1 MKINNSFNKT
11 DDSTNL
17 QSFRGV
23 PPNKVHYYP
32 EKLANLGKIAGEY
45 ISAPEQK
52 MFMATTALM
61 LQPLIDLKFAD
72 DDKKVDTAI
81 KSASKSIAGGFTGVV
96 IRAAFIKLA
105 SKFIDINKRNKL
117 SLHFLPP
124 KAIEDYVKDP
134 LDAQIKLKQYHQSIG
149 TLFAILFMVCF
160 SNSKVDVPLTSDIQ
174 DLISGVVKEDKTWI
188 KSLSDVVVNRK
199 KKITTKI
206 DKWKNE
212 AFKIYD
218 KYKKVEKFVSEKLPK
233 KEKKEGSKC

>member
-1 MKINNSFNKT
+1 MKINNNINKI
-11 DDSTNL
+11 DSRENL

-32 EKLANLGKIAGEY
+32 EKLAKLGKIAGEY

-81 KSASKSIAGGFTGVV
+81 KSASKSIAGGFTGIA

-105 SKFIDINKRNKL
+105 STFIDINKRNKL

-124 KAIEDYVKDP
+124 KAIEDFVSNP

-149 TLFAILFMVCF
+149 TLFAIIFMVCF
-160 SNSKVDVPLTSDIQ
+160 SNSKVDVPLTSDMQ
-174 DLISGVVKEDKTWI
+174 DLISGVVKENKTWI
-188 KSLSDVVVNRK
+188 KSLSDVIVNRK

-206 DKWKNE
+206 DKWKKE
-212 AFKIYD
+212 ATKLYD
-218 KYKKVEKFVSEKLPK
+218 KYKKVEKFISEKLPK
-233 KEKKEGSKC
+233 KKKEEATKC